1 MNIEDLK
8 NIRDLNKVSEENF
21 VEFINKNVSDE
32 DIVEMFRYANIITDE
47 EKENILNKKE
57 SENKNNEY

>member
-1 MNIEDLK
+1 MNLQEAYGMSIEEFRK
-8 NIRDLNKVSEENF
+8 F
-21 VEFINKNVSDE
+21 VDETISDE

>member
-1 MNIEDLK
+1 MNLQEVYGISVEEFGEFV
-8 NIRDLNKVSEENF
+8 NKT
-21 VEFINKNVSDE
+21 ISDE
-32 DIVEMFRYANIITDE
+32 DIVEMFRYANIISDE

>member
-1 MNIEDLK
+1 MNLQE
-8 NIRDLNKVSEENF
+8 VYGMSVEEFGEF
-21 VEFINKNVSDE
+21 VDKTISDE

-57 SENKNNEY
+57 SENKNNE

>member
-1 MNIEDLK
+1 MNLQEVYGMSVEEFGEFV
-8 NIRDLNKVSEENF
+8 NKTIF
-21 VEFINKNVSDE
+21 DE
-32 DIVEMFRYANIITDE
+32 DIIEMFRYANIISDE

>member
-1 MNIEDLK
+1 MNLQE
-8 NIRDLNKVSEENF
+8 VYGMSVEEFGEF
-21 VEFINKNVSDE
+21 VDKTISDE

>member
-1 MNIEDLK
+1 MNLQEVYGMSIEEF
-8 NIRDLNKVSEENF
+8 SEF
-21 VEFINKNVSDE
+21 VNETISDE
-32 DIVEMFRYANIITDE
+32 DIVQMFRDANIITDE

>member
-1 MNIEDLK
+1 MNLQE
-8 NIRDLNKVSEENF
+8 VYGMSVEEFGKF
-21 VEFINKNVSDE
+21 VDETISDE

-57 SENKNNEY
+57 SENENNE

>member
-1 MNIEDLK
+1 MNLQEVYGMSVEEFGEFV
-8 NIRDLNKVSEENF
+8 NKT
-21 VEFINKNVSDE
+21 ISDE

-47 EKENILNKKE
+47 EKKDILNKKE

>member
-1 MNIEDLK
+1 MNIQEAYGMS
-8 NIRDLNKVSEENF
+8 IEEFREF
-21 VEFINKNVSDE
+21 VNETISDE

-47 EKENILNKKE
+47 GKKDILNKKE

>member
-1 MNIEDLK
+1 MNLQEVYGISVEEFGEFV
-8 NIRDLNKVSEENF
+8 NKT
-21 VEFINKNVSDE
+21 ISDE
-32 DIVEMFRYANIITDE
+32 DIVEMFRYAKIISDE

>member
-1 MNIEDLK
+1 MNLQEVYGMSIKEF
-8 NIRDLNKVSEENF
+8 REF
-21 VEFINKNVSDE
+21 VNETISDE
-32 DIVEMFRYANIITDE
+32 DIVEMFRYANIISDE

>member
-1 MNIEDLK
+1 MNLQEVYGMSIEEFGK
-8 NIRDLNKVSEENF
+8 F
-21 VEFINKNVSDE
+21 VDETISDE
-32 DIVEMFRYANIITDE
+32 DIIEMFRYANIITDE

>member
-1 MNIEDLK
+1 MNLQEVYGMSVEEFGEFV
-8 NIRDLNKVSEENF
+8 NKT
-21 VEFINKNVSDE
+21 ISDE
-32 DIVEMFRYANIITDE
+32 DIVEMFRYANIILDE